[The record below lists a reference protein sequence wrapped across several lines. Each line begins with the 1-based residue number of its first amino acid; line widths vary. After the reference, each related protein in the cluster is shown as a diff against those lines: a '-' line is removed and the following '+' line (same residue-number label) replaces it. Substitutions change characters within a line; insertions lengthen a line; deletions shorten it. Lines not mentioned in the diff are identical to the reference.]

1 MSSWKITTKRV
12 EGGGA
17 SGETQ
22 TQKRRCKMKGNIH
35 GGKQLGNGKKRLTL
49 FISEDVHT
57 KMLECAKEK
66 QLTVSDITRIAVKEY
81 LTREAGEA

>member
-1 MSSWKITTKRV
+1 
-12 EGGGA
+12 
-17 SGETQ
+17 
-22 TQKRRCKMKGNIH
+22 MKGNIH
-35 GGKQLGNGKKRLTL
+35 GGKQLGNGKRRLTL
-49 FISEDVHT
+49 FISEDVHA

>member
-1 MSSWKITTKRV
+1 
-12 EGGGA
+12 
-17 SGETQ
+17 
-22 TQKRRCKMKGNIH
+22 MKGNIH

-49 FISEDVHT
+49 FISKDVHT